1 MANRCSSLEA
11 LFPKLAAA
19 GYNETSEQTG
29 RPPTEGAYNCIAWA
43 ASVSDQW
50 WWPEGD
56 DYWPSWSERKTE
68 RKNFIRAFN
77 GLGYF
82 VCEDSRLEPNF
93 EKVALYEKD
102 PSIPEHMARQMPDG
116 SWTSKCGEL
125 EDITH
130 FTLDALEAYGQYD
143 YGRDVLYMKRLLIVG
158 RVVRFLQRKFY
169 EKKSSK

>member
-56 DYWPSWSERKTE
+56 DYWPWWSERKTE

-102 PSIPEHMARQMPDG
+102 PSIPEHMARQMPD
-116 SWTSKCGEL
+116 
-125 EDITH
+125 
-130 FTLDALEAYGQYD
+130 
-143 YGRDVLYMKRLLIVG
+143 RLLDEQMRRIRGYNAFHSRCARSVWAI
-158 RVVRFLQRKFY
+158 RLRQRCSLY
-169 EKKSSK
+169 EAASHCRASGSFSPTKVL